1 MAAMIQIDGVN
12 MPDPSVFKIK
22 EADLD
27 SEDTK
32 RNELGY
38 LQRDRVR
45 QGARSLTLEWDGL
58 TGSDATTVIN
68 AVSPVS
74 FRISF
79 PDTDGRK
86 TITAYAGD
94 RTKEYV
100 NTPDIGPHWNVSFEN
115 IEF

>member
-1 MAAMIQIDGVN
+1 MAAMIQIGGVD

-22 EADLD
+22 ESDLD
-27 SEDTK
+27 SDSTK
-32 RNELGY
+32 RNENGT

-45 QGARSLTLEWDGL
+45 QGIRSLTLEWKGL
-58 TGSDATTVIN
+58 TGSDATTVVN
-68 AVSPVS
+68 AVSPES
-74 FRISF
+74 FSISF

-100 NTPDIGPHWNVSFEN
+100 NVPGVGPYWNVSFDN
-115 IEF
+115 IEY